1 MSKDISEPLSP
12 KALVVLTM
20 EFPSMFLQI
29 FNKIVIEFDIYV
41 YLLSVASLF
50 STSALIAR

>member
-1 MSKDISEPLSP
+1 
-12 KALVVLTM
+12 
-20 EFPSMFLQI
+20 MFLQI

-50 STSALIAR
+50 STSALIARWHFGTSVAIKLSSALFLK